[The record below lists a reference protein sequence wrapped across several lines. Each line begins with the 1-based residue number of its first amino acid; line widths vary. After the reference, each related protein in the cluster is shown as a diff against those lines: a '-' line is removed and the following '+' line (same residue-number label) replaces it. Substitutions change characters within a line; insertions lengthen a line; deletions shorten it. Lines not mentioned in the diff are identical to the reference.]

1 LPQKK
6 NLMDKWY
13 REELKNISEELVTKW
28 KEKT

>member
-13 REELKNISEELVTKW
+13 REELKKISDELVTKW